1 MTKLVHLRYSI
12 DVTNTFITYV
22 NGHFTQ
28 EALGLIPT
36 IHICKLI
43 TNQDLIL
50 FPKILLPFKGKFMN
64 M

>member
-1 MTKLVHLRYSI
+1 M
-12 DVTNTFITYV
+12 TNTFITYV

-28 EALGLIPT
+28 EGLGLIPT

-50 FPKILLPFKGKFMN
+50 FSMLAFKGKLMN